1 MDKTKKRNFR
11 PRNSYNIKDLSGRIV
26 ATGRKAYSDKQAVGF
41 YVKETGVGSSLDF
54 VAELK
59 YEAPCNKKSKEIISL
74 EIEESMESGQCP
86 HCNYVDPAQADTCPN
101 CGLVKETADS
111 EEEIMA

>member
-1 MDKTKKRNFR
+1 MDKTKKRKFR
-11 PRNSYNIKDLSGRIV
+11 PRNTYDIKDSSGRIV

-59 YEAPCNKKSKEIISL
+59 YEALCNKKSKEITSL
-74 EIEESMESGQCP
+74 ELEEPIESGQCP
-86 HCNYVDPAQADTCPN
+86 HCNYIDPADAPTCPN

-111 EEEIMA
+111 EEEIMV